1 MRTSIFFTAI
11 ALIPFAMSAPSRRPS
26 FYPRQN
32 CENGTADTTTPDEPT
47 ESTTPLCDLSGVQ
60 QPHSSLPPPTAD
72 MSLVLVALGQ
82 GTQNYT
88 CSNATAIP
96 SSIGAVA
103 QLFNASCELSSN
115 PTAGTASLG
124 SIEETASIGAHFFL
138 DNTTPD
144 FDILGLGNTV
154 AKKIDDVPAP
164 DDATKNVKWL
174 RLEAQTGSSS
184 DVKMVYRL
192 NTVGG
197 MAPASCAGMAPGEV
211 VTVEYEAQYWIY
223 T

>member
-1 MRTSIFFTAI
+1 MRTSIFITVF
-11 ALIPFAMSAPSRRPS
+11 ALIPLAMTAPSRRPP

-32 CENGTADTTTPDEPT
+32 CDNGTADTTTPVEPA
-47 ESTTPLCDLSGVQ
+47 ESTAPICDLSGVE
-60 QPHSSLPPPTAD
+60 QPASGLPPPTAD
-72 MSLVLVALGQ
+72 MSLVLIALGH

-88 CSNATAIP
+88 CSNATAVP

-115 PTAGTASLG
+115 PTASTASLG

-144 FDILGLGNTV
+144 FDIFGLGNTV
-154 AKKIDDVPAP
+154 AKKIDDAPAP
-164 DDATKNVKWL
+164 DAAKDVKWL
-174 RLEAQTGSSS
+174 RLEAQGTSSS

-197 MAPASCAGMAPGEV
+197 MAPATCAGMAPGQV
-211 VTVEYEAQYWIY
+211 VTVDYEAQYWVY